1 MLYPVYNQ
9 SGKKLKEI
17 KLDPNIFGLEV
28 KDDLINEAVR
38 YQKAAQRQ
46 VIAHTK
52 TKAEVRGGGR
62 KPWRQKGTGRARAG
76 STRSPIWVG
85 GGVTFGPRK
94 DRTFRFKMNK
104 KARRKALLAAL
115 SSKVRDKEL
124 VLVDRIVL
132 KEIKAKKIDQ
142 ILDKLPFRK
151 KSVLIILPEHDRKIE
166 FSARNILKV
175 KTLMAWCLNILDLLS
190 YKYVLMPVETVNKI
204 KETYKKD

>member
-17 KLDPNIFGLEV
+17 KLDPGIFGVEV

-46 VIAHTK
+46 IIAHAK
-52 TKAEVRGGGR
+52 TKSEVRGGGR

-76 STRSPIWVG
+76 SIRSPIWIG

-94 DRTFRFKMNK
+94 NKTFRFRMSK
-104 KARRKALLAAL
+104 KARRKALFMAL

-132 KEIKAKKIDQ
+132 KEIKTKRLDH
-142 ILDKLPFRK
+142 ILSKLPSK
-151 KSVLIILPEHDRKIE
+151 KESILIILPEHDRKME
-166 FSARNILKV
+166 LSARNISKV

-190 YKYVLMPVETVNKI
+190 YRYVLMPTETVTKI
-204 KETYKKD
+204 KEIYKKK